1 MLRILPHEEYKAAAE
16 LPTMSSTNSCISVVF
31 GSSEQNSVDDT
42 TSRGTE
48 DH

>member
-1 MLRILPHEEYKAAAE
+1 MLRILPREEYKAAAE

-31 GSSEQNSVDDT
+31 GSLEQNSVDDT